1 MAKHLVVT
9 GVASAP
15 SRRCS
20 QWSTILACVSS
31 IQHLFPENCTRV
43 MSYSRS
49 LRLSATF
56 SVCPILTSLNSRA
69 TVVTRRYP
77 QRVGFTTRR
86 AFAGISRK
94 CVGTKTFPVVAVEND
109 FDRCAKGDS
118 LVVLTLVLIA
128 PSLLLSIAS
137 QTVAH
142 ISHQVKSSGCTPS
155 SCSLPRNT
163 AHRKSN

>member
-1 MAKHLVVT
+1 MSHT
-9 GVASAP
+9 G
-15 SRRCS
+15 RRCS
-20 QWSTILACVSS
+20 QWSTILACVSG
-31 IQHLFPENCTRV
+31 IQHRFPEHCTRV

-69 TVVTRRYP
+69 TVMTRRYP

-86 AFAGISRK
+86 ALAGISRK
-94 CVGTKTFPVVAVEND
+94 CVGTKTFPVGAVEND
-109 FDRCAKGDS
+109 FDRYAKGNL

-128 PSLLLSIAS
+128 PAPLLSITS

-142 ISHQVKSSGCTPS
+142 ISHQVNPSGCT
-155 SCSLPRNT
+155 LVAAFQEIPRIGN
-163 AHRKSN
+163 RISQK